1 MLDLSSLTDELATIW
16 QSYHRK
22 GWEFVF
28 RLRDGLDELREE
40 LGPQYRQGEIV
51 GQIAEALDIRAHT
64 LQNKLILARKP
75 WSGLAFE
82 LGLDIGHGDAVSG
95 LEDEAAE
102 DMLHRAAEQRWT
114 VSELRREVYMS
125 RQIEEVQSWEVL
137 TDQIAEGLAGEDPP
151 YCSNAMYQD
160 VPLGVRP
167 YDYSRQPLE
176 EMIAKVKNMLP
187 PFQRPALEKLLVMVR
202 ADERERVG

>member
-16 QSYHRK
+16 QAYHRK

-51 GQIAEALDIRAHT
+51 GQIAEALDIRSHT

-95 LEDEAAE
+95 LDDEQAE

-114 VSELRREVYMS
+114 VQELRREVYMS
-125 RQIEEVQSWEVL
+125 KQIEEVIPDSG
-137 TDQIAEGLAGEDPP
+137 TDEDPP
-151 YCSNAMYQD
+151 YCNDAMYQD

-176 EMIAKVKNMLP
+176 EMIAKVKKMLP
-187 PFQRPALEKLLVMVR
+187 PFQWKELETLLRMVR